1 MNISRLRAQN
11 FKSFD
16 TVDVELGDFN
26 VLIGANASGKSNF
39 LSLLT
44 FLRDIAREGVEDAV
58 SMQSGEIDLLR
69 NVQIGSAQPTKIC
82 FESGYGL
89 DDPGAPPGLGW
100 GGPWALELGA
110 ERITTSGFRYRVG
123 LQHRESDFQISEEE
137 ISWGYFEGKEGFDE
151 STFQVEVNDR
161 KLLSQQND
169 RSSANGVPSGFPEKE
184 KMSLL
189 RLEEKPWLIF
199 TRQQLLGWQV
209 YNFDFHR
216 SGSVSSSQKGKTQL
230 EESGSNVALVLRH
243 LLKDEEKRRKF
254 LNLAA
259 TLLPFVEDLDV
270 ERLGGQSLLMTLQE
284 SHAEGQYLP
293 SSLLSEGTIRVVA
306 LLIALY
312 FENKWVMAFEEP
324 ATSLHPKLISR
335 LMQMMKEVSEDKQIF
350 MTTHN
355 PEVIKHVNLDDVY
368 LVSRDENGFSQVTK
382 PADKKEVRI
391 FLENDLGIDE
401 LFVQN
406 LL

>member
-58 SMQSGEIDLLR
+58 SMQSGMIELLR
-69 NVQIGSAQPTKIC
+69 NVQLGGEQPTKIC
-82 FESGYGL
+82 IEAGHGL
-89 DDPGAPPGLGW
+89 DDPGGAPEFGW
-100 GGPWALELGA
+100 GVGGGSESVPISGFRYEIGLQHE
-110 ERITTSGFRYRVG
+110 TSGFRVAP
-123 LQHRESDFQISEEE
+123 ESIK
-137 ISWGYFEGKEGFDE
+137 WGGYFGKEEGRASEAVFSIRSDSRTSLDDE
-151 STFQVEVNDR
+151 SLLMNGRPRQGTD
-161 KLLSQQND
+161 LSQT
-169 RSSANGVPSGFPEKE
+169 
-184 KMSLL
+184 SLL
-189 RLEEKPWLIF
+189 WKDSIWTTFAREVISQF
-199 TRQQLLGWQV
+199 RV
-209 YNFDFHR
+209 FDFGK
-216 SGSVSSSQKGKTQL
+216 STIGAQGSSQKGRSQL
-230 EESGSNVALVLRH
+230 EEDGSNVALVLRR
-243 LLKDEEKRRKF
+243 LLKDKEKRRTL
-254 LNLAA
+254 LNLAT

-270 ERLGGQSLLMTLQE
+270 ERFGGQSLLMTLQE
-284 SHAEGQYLP
+284 SHAEEPYLP
-293 SSLLSEGTIRVVA
+293 ASLLSKGTIRVVA
-306 LLIALY
+306 TLIALY
-312 FENKWVMAFEEP
+312 FENRWVMAFEEP
-324 ATSLHPKLISR
+324 ATSLHPKLISQ
-335 LMQMMKEVSEDKQIF
+335 LVQMMKEVSEDKQIF

-355 PEVIKHVNLDDVY
+355 PEVIKHVDLDDVY

>member
-58 SMQSGEIDLLR
+58 SMQSGMIELLR
-69 NVQIGSAQPTKIC
+69 NVQLGGKQPTKIC
-82 FESGYGL
+82 VEAGYGL
-89 DDPGAPPGLGW
+89 DDPGEPPEFEWEVGGGSALATMSGFRYEIGLQH
-100 GGPWALELGA
+100 E
-110 ERITTSGFRYRVG
+110 TSGFRVAPESIKWGGYFGKEEGGSSEAVFSIRSDS
-123 LQHRESDFQISEEE
+123 RESLD
-137 ISWGYFEGKEGFDE
+137 DE
-151 STFQVEVNDR
+151 SLLMNGRPRQGID
-161 KLLSQQND
+161 LSQT
-169 RSSANGVPSGFPEKE
+169 
-184 KMSLL
+184 SLL
-189 RLEEKPWLIF
+189 WKDSIWTTFAREVISQF
-199 TRQQLLGWQV
+199 RV
-209 YNFDFHR
+209 FDFGKSRIEIQGSSGR
-216 SGSVSSSQKGKTQL
+216 SQL
-230 EESGSNVALVLRH
+230 EEDGSNVALVLRR
-243 LLKDEEKRRKF
+243 LLKDKEKRRTL
-254 LNLAA
+254 LNLAT

-270 ERLGGQSLLMTLQE
+270 ERFGGQSLLMTLQE

-335 LMQMMKEVSEDKQIF
+335 LVQMMKEASEDKQIF

-355 PEVIKHVNLDDVY
+355 PEVIKHVDLDDVY
-368 LVSRDENGFSQVTK
+368 LVSRDKEGFSQITK
-382 PADKKEVRI
+382 PADKREVRV
-391 FLENDLGIDE
+391 FLENDLGIDD

>member
-161 KLLSQQND
+161 KLLSQQNE

-189 RLEEKPWLIF
+189 RLEEKPWPIF

-216 SGSVSSSQKGKTQL
+216 SSSVSSSQKGKTQL

-324 ATSLHPKLISR
+324 TTSLHPKLISR
-335 LMQMMKEVSEDKQIF
+335 LVQMMKEVSEDKQIF

-355 PEVIKHVNLDDVY
+355 PEVIKHVDLDDVY
-368 LVSRDENGFSQVTK
+368 LVSRDEEGFSQITK
-382 PADKKEVRI
+382 PVDKKEVRV
-391 FLENDLGIDE
+391 FLENDLGIDD

>member
-1 MNISRLRAQN
+1 MNISQLRAQN

-82 FESGYGL
+82 MESGYGL
-89 DDPGAPPGLGW
+89 DDPGAPPEFGWKAGLRSES
-100 GGPWALELGA
+100 AMM
-110 ERITTSGFRYRVG
+110 SGFQYRIG
-123 LQHRESDFQISEEE
+123 LQHEKSDFSIAEECTKWAGYFREYENPSDDEAFEVRSSNRESLSETNAHSTSNGAPIEEE
-137 ISWGYFEGKEGFDE
+137 DIA
-151 STFQVEVNDR
+151 R
-161 KLLSQQND
+161 
-169 RSSANGVPSGFPEKE
+169 
-184 KMSLL
+184 MSLL
-189 RLEEKPWLIF
+189 EKETVWSILARGAMSRFRI
-199 TRQQLLGWQV
+199 
-209 YNFDFHR
+209 FDF
-216 SGSVSSSQKGKTQL
+216 GKKVGIEGAPQKGRSQL
-230 EESGSNVALVLRH
+230 EEDGGNVALVLRR

-259 TLLPFVEDLDV
+259 TLLPFVEDVDV
-270 ERLGGQSLLMTLQE
+270 ERFGGQSLLMTLQE

-335 LMQMMKEVSEDKQIF
+335 LMQMMKEVSEDKQVF

-355 PEVIKHVNLDDVY
+355 PEVLKHIDLDDVY
-368 LVSRDENGFSQVTK
+368 LVSRDDEGFSQITK
-382 PADKKEVRI
+382 PADKKEVRV
-391 FLENDLGIDE
+391 FLENDLGIDD